1 MNDDAPTEKLPNL
14 PSLPQEMEMG
24 FNGSE
29 PVTPTSPTL
38 PGHWPLPGSI
48 IRNALNTQTNNVEVS
63 DAQFEHKTPVS
74 PDNLVATTDIF
85 IPMPPPPPIHVPG
98 DKRTGKK
105 ALYSLFILGLVTG
118 LLLGSIGMAFFIQR
132 VQNTPPYA
140 NQPTSGPTKGVTPVV
155 TSTPTP
161 VIHYNYSFEDGQNDG
176 WEPQVSPGLKIENS
190 TKMAKNGAHSLLI
203 TFNNKAKSTYPHLSA
218 AISTNAPHAY
228 QTVYAYV
235 YVASGKNVQG
245 KIYML
250 DHNFKGYYP
259 GIYLSY
265 LTTGTWH
272 RLSYILPSGFQGTAT
287 RIGLEF
293 TGTNAIVYID
303 AIYWK

>member
-1 MNDDAPTEKLPNL
+1 VNEDTPTEKMPKLS
-14 PSLPQEMEMG
+14 SLPREMELG

-29 PVTPTSPTL
+29 SVNPTPPTIPDHL
-38 PGHWPLPGSI
+38 PLPGSI
-48 IRNALNTQTNNVEVS
+48 IRNVLKGEVEAVNN
-63 DAQFEHKTPVS
+63 QFEHKTLIS
-74 PDNLVATTDIF
+74 PGNSASATDIL
-85 IPMPPPPPIHVPG
+85 IQMPVLPMHAPEG
-98 DKRTGKK
+98 KRTGKK
-105 ALYSLFILGLVTG
+105 TLYAFLIVGLVVG
-118 LLLGSIGMAFFIQR
+118 LLLGSIGTALFLQR
-132 VQNTPPYA
+132 AQNTPNYA
-140 NQPTSGPTKGVTPVV
+140 NQPIPKPTKGVTPAI
-155 TSTPTP
+155 TITPTP
-161 VIHYNYSFEDGQNDG
+161 IIHYAYSFEDGQIDG
-176 WEPQVSPGLKIENS
+176 WEPQVSPGLTLENS
-190 TKMAKNGAHSLLI
+190 TKMAKDGAHSLLI

-218 AISTNAPHAY
+218 AISASAPHTY

-250 DHNFKGYYP
+250 DRNFKGYYP
-259 GIYLSY
+259 GVYLSY

-293 TGTNAIVYID
+293 TGTNATVYID